1 MNSIFLSLLPY
12 IIGSAVVPLQII
24 ITVLLLK
31 SPQRGILK
39 AIAYVTGLTITR
51 IVQGIVFGFVLAD
64 AALFNSGNG
73 KNPIIATFLIVLGI
87 LLLIAA
93 YKKWSGAA
101 DSDDGPP
108 KLLSTLDRLSPLQSL
123 GLGIGIP
130 LIAVKLWVF
139 TLSALATIAA
149 AQLGQPTSAIAYL
162 LFILL
167 AESLLI
173 LPILIRLVLP
183 KRSKFILAQLSD
195 WLTRHNR
202 PITIAVS
209 LIFGI
214 FFLYS
219 GITGLQKP
227 SP

>member
-1 MNSIFLSLLPY
+1 MNSILVSLLPY

-31 SPQRGILK
+31 SPQRGALK
-39 AIAYVTGLTITR
+39 AIAYVTGLTFTR
-51 IVQGIVFGFVLAD
+51 ILQGLLFGFVLAD
-64 AALFNSGNG
+64 TAVFNSNG
-73 KNPIIATFLIVLGI
+73 KNPVIAAFLLVLGI
-87 LLLIAA
+87 VLLIAA
-93 YKKWSGAA
+93 YKKWSGVA
-101 DSDDGPP
+101 DSEDAPP
-108 KLLSTLDRLSPLQSL
+108 KVLTMLDRLSPLQSL

-173 LPILIRLVLP
+173 LPILLRLLLP
-183 KRSKFILAQLSD
+183 KRSKFLLAQMSD

-214 FFLYS
+214 YFLYS
-219 GITGLQKP
+219 GITGLLKP
-227 SP
+227 AL